1 MFLPPLLKPGDKIA
15 IVSPSGAVLPERVD
29 GAVRA
34 FEKWG
39 FVPVLGEHC
48 KQECKTYGVISHSAP
63 WQDRLSDLNQA
74 LHDPEV
80 RAILCSRGGYGAVH
94 LLEYLDLDYIASH
107 PKWIVGFSDISALHA
122 AWHRAGVMS
131 IHSPMAK
138 HLTLHDIDDEI
149 NQINYNIMTRGEFP
163 SYRVLPH
170 PHNRCGTAT
179 ATITGGNLAVLMSLL
194 ATPFNMIKPG
204 NIIFIEDV
212 AEQVYQVQRLL
223 YHLRLAGILPNLAGL
238 IVGQFTKHR
247 GEETTAMV
255 DMIADMVAPYG
266 YPVAFN
272 FPIGHIPRNVPIVQ
286 GAKATLKVDEEGASL
301 TLMNS
306 NL

>member
-1 MFLPPLLKPGDKIA
+1 M
-15 IVSPSGAVLPERVD
+15 LPERVD

-63 WQDRLSDLNQA
+63 WQDRLSDLNKA
-74 LHDPEV
+74 LHAPEV

-272 FPIGHIPRNVPIVQ
+272 FPIGHIPRNVPIVE
-286 GAKATLKVDEEGASL
+286 GATATLDVTPTATKLSFAW
-301 TLMNS
+301 
-306 NL
+306 

>member
-63 WQDRLSDLNQA
+63 WQDRLSDLNKA
-74 LHDPEV
+74 LHAPEV

-272 FPIGHIPRNVPIVQ
+272 FPIGHIPRNVPIVE
-286 GAKATLKVDEEGASL
+286 GATATLDVTPTATKLSFAW
-301 TLMNS
+301 
-306 NL
+306 